1 MFTAIFGSAFLHGTK
16 CRIVAVLGHSISL
29 DPLLPF
35 RVSSPFVYVQVNIF
49 TASPHKCASVISPFP
64 SLFAPT
70 EILTG
75 EYVQHDNPV

>member
-1 MFTAIFGSAFLHGTK
+1 M
-16 CRIVAVLGHSISL
+16 
-29 DPLLPF
+29 LPF

-49 TASPHKCASVISPFP
+49 IASPHRCASVSSPFP

-75 EYVQHDNPV
+75 ECVQQDNPVRNKSHTS